1 MARTTQRAKFE
12 SRMNSVNSNNQKYG
26 LIVVSAPS
34 GAGKSTLCA
43 ELLKKYSNR
52 IALSISSTSR
62 SPRGTEVDG
71 KEYYFLSKKEF
82 KDKID
87 SNVFAEW
94 ASVHDNYYGTSKET
108 LNQFWSHEKH
118 VLLDIDVQG
127 AESLRK
133 TFPDHC
139 FTVFVAP
146 PSIEVLEQRLRGR
159 GTENEAAIQKR
170 MSNAR
175 EEMSHL
181 EKFDFVIVNDHFNE
195 AFENLEKEV
204 VSFMDQ
210 LESGVWQKHQ

>member
-1 MARTTQRAKFE
+1 M
-12 SRMNSVNSNNQKYG
+12 SSSNTNLQKYG

-52 IALSISSTSR
+52 VSLSISSTSR
-62 SPRGTEVDG
+62 APRGTEVHG
-71 KEYYFLSKKEF
+71 KEYFFLTKEEF
-82 KDKID
+82 KKKID
-87 SNVFAEW
+87 SNIFAEW

-108 LNQFWSHEKH
+108 LNQFWAQQKH

-127 AESLRK
+127 AESLRN
-133 TFPDHC
+133 TFPEKC

-159 GTENEAAIQKR
+159 GTETEAAIQKR

-175 EEMSHL
+175 HEMSHL
-181 EKFDFVIVNDHFNE
+181 DKFDFVIVNDDFNT
-195 AFENLEKEV
+195 AFERLEKEV

-210 LESGVWQKHQ
+210 LEGGVWQKHQ